1 MRNRNMRPD
10 SQGGRSPGARQES
23 QSGGDSAE
31 DRQEGAH
38 ERKRHGRGSHGKGRG
53 RHGERH
59 GGRRSRARRGDTRYI
74 LLDALRAGPKHGY
87 EIIKAVE
94 ERSAGEY
101 IPSPGTVYP
110 TLQYLEDQ
118 GFVRAI
124 QEAERRV
131 YQLTEAGQAEL
142 AAQAKQVTAF
152 WQRFTDQGVAAAS
165 QHEVTFLQEELDPSE
180 PDCVEWAA
188 DCHRPRPAGDHPPG
202 TERSRRVSREDSR
215 AYYNGANS
223 MTIPEKSMESY
234 DGYISGLFAVEDEI
248 LRATRGQR
256 CNRKAC
262 AQSTSQP
269 AAVNCYTCWH

>member
-165 QHEVTFLQEELDPSE
+165 QHEVTFLQEELDHLNRIVWSGLQTAIAQGQQE
-180 PDCVEWAA
+180 
-188 DCHRPRPAGDHPPG
+188 
-202 TERSRRVSREDSR
+202 TIRRVR
-215 AYYNGANS
+215 N
-223 MTIPEKSMESY
+223 
-234 DGYISGLFAVEDEI
+234 AVEECQEKI
-248 LRATRGQR
+248 RELITTEQTA
-256 CNRKAC
+256 
-262 AQSTSQP
+262 
-269 AAVNCYTCWH
+269 